1 MHSSDFVKS
10 PLHAALLTLNQI
22 QGLIFRSCN
31 VLFPPGRWTTRL
43 IMLHQEMR
51 AAYLNFK
58 KYIHIQIY
66 QYLCV
71 NTPDVGVSEPLYN
84 LDGRISTL
92 QQVMQPYN
100 YIWLVLPL
108 TFHQMSWTYKNTNQH
123 YISRKCKRKKK
134 QKTKLLSPRIIKFI
148 TVSVHQVVLLMV
160 FSPCLLHN

>member
-1 MHSSDFVKS
+1 MLLYLLWIKSKASSLDRVMFCS
-10 PLHAALLTLNQI
+10 LQED
-22 QGLIFRSCN
+22 
-31 VLFPPGRWTTRL
+31 GRRDWLCFTK
-43 IMLHQEMR
+43 R

-134 QKTKLLSPRIIKFI
+134 TTTKLLSPRIIK
-148 TVSVHQVVLLMV
+148 LL
-160 FSPCLLHN
+160 FQSTRWCCWWFFPPCLLHN